1 MNPKLAKL
9 VLYLKKNP
17 AAIGPKSSKKKT
29 WFSRISVPYVFGVVS
44 VSMLFPSS
52 RPVRLLVDH
61 DQEIF
66 GR

>member
-44 VSMLFPSS
+44 VC
-52 RPVRLLVDH
+52 
-61 DQEIF
+61 EIA
-66 GR
+66 GGP